1 MLVTEELPMSKSV
14 VGLFDSF
21 EDAELAKHT
30 LLSRGF
36 PGNDIAISA
45 HALAT
50 TATPDDGVPA
60 RETPMQRTENFFSDV
75 FGASGSEHAGHYTE
89 AIRRGGAV
97 VTVTVADDANVDTVR
112 SALASGG
119 AIDIDERVA
128 AWRGT
133 GYAGY
138 QKGSAPFTAAQ
149 VEEERSHVIPEIQEA
164 LQLDKRQVDL
174 GTVRVVSHVV
184 QTPVTQ
190 AVSLREEHAHIERR
204 PVDRPATPAD
214 LANHQGQTI
223 EVRETAEKAVVAKT
237 AHVVEEVIVGKAQTS
252 HTEEI
257 ADTLRHTEIDVGQTG
272 QIGALGNYDNDFRE
286 DFQLR
291 YEGQGEAYDAYA
303 PAYQYGAALANDA
316 RYQDRSWTDIEASA
330 RQEWQAAYP
339 NRTWDRAMAAVRYG
353 WERAVGQ
360 R

>member
-1 MLVTEELPMSKSV
+1 MSKSV

-30 LLSRGF
+30 LLSHGF
-36 PGNDIAISA
+36 LGRDIVISA
-45 HALAT
+45 QAPET
-50 TATPDDGVPA
+50 TDTPEGQVKQ
-60 RETPMQRTENFFSDV
+60 RETPMQKTENFFSEV
-75 FGASGSEHAGHYTE
+75 FGASGSVDAGHYTE

-97 VTVTVADDANVDTVR
+97 VTVTVSDETNVDIVR
-112 SALASGG
+112 SALASSG
-119 AIDIDERVA
+119 AVDIDERVA
-128 AWRGT
+128 AWRAS

-138 QKGSAPFTAAQ
+138 QKGSAPYTAAQ
-149 VEEERSHVIPEIQEA
+149 AGQEGSQVIPVIQEE
-164 LQLDKRQVDL
+164 LQLDKRQVNL
-174 GTVRVVSHVV
+174 GTVRVVSRVV
-184 QTPVTQ
+184 QTPVTE

-214 LANHQGQTI
+214 LANRQGQTI

-237 AHVVEEVIVGKAQTS
+237 AHVVEEVVVGKAQTS

-257 ADTLRHTEIDVGQTG
+257 AAILRHTEVDVGQTG
-272 QIGALGNYDNDFRE
+272 QIGVLGNYDNDFQK

-291 YEGQGEAYDAYA
+291 YAGQGEAYDAYA
-303 PAYQYGAALANDA
+303 PAYQCGAALANDA

-330 RQEWQAAYP
+330 RREWQAAYP
-339 NRTWDRAMAAVRYG
+339 SRTWDQAMAAVRYG